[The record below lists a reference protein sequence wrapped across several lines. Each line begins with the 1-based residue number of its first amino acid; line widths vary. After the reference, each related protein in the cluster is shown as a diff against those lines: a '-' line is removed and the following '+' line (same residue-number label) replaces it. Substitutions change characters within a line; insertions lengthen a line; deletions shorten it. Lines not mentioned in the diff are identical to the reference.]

1 MENTKGEVT
10 VTGEE
15 GGVTVVCL
23 VMESLG
29 WHLKVFQLN
38 TTPRKKKRTMG
49 TTRPTPPALAPHN
62 TYLSHRGHRRT
73 QRIPQSHTSAHSSPD
88 FRVMTGSKVSS
99 ST

>member
-10 VTGEE
+10 VTGVE

-38 TTPRKKKRTMG
+38 TTPRKKNAQW
-49 TTRPTPPALAPHN
+49 ALHDQ
-62 TYLSHRGHRRT
+62 LQQH
-73 QRIPQSHTSAHSSPD
+73 
-88 FRVMTGSKVSS
+88 
-99 ST
+99 